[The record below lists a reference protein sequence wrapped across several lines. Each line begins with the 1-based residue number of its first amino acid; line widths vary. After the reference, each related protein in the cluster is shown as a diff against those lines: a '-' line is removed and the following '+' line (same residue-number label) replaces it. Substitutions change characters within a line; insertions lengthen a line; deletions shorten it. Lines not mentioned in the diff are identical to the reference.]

1 MKANTKLGRIK
12 ETIIFG
18 RALKLT
24 LMATAVFVMAYVFVP
39 TIIAEA
45 SAATNNAS
53 VEANWAGI
61 SLTLDP
67 DFGNGSMSDA
77 GHGDVDFGGV
87 T

>member
-1 MKANTKLGRIK
+1 MQTKTKLKGVRERIFYHRLLG
-12 ETIIFG
+12 ISVG
-18 RALKLT
+18 ALAVF
-24 LMATAVFVMAYVFVP
+24 LMAFTLIP
-39 TIIAEA
+39 TLIAEA